1 MSESMDMNCAE
12 MAEASAELA
21 LGVLTGRERADAVA
35 HLSRCDGCREDVRQ
49 LMETGSGLLG
59 LLPPVEPPPGFETRV
74 LDRLGLPPS
83 MAQQRPAVPPSRDA
97 RSPQPGSRRPSG
109 PQAPPRR
116 RGRRRQG
123 ASRSRRL
130 FAAGAITLAIAG
142 AGLGGWGLGMG
153 IGAASRPSQVSTS
166 QIPLESAVL
175 RAASGSHP
183 SVGQVFYYQ
192 GDPEWLYMS
201 VDLPTGNG
209 QVICQVVNMDGKT
222 SDVGSFKLNDGYG
235 FWGTPNPE
243 TGSELREARL
253 VSENGTLLATATLG

>member
-12 MAEASAELA
+12 LAEVWAELA

-35 HLSRCDGCREDVRQ
+35 HLSRCDFCREDVRQ

-97 RSPQPGSRRPSG
+97 GSQQPGIRRPSG

-116 RGRRRQG
+116 RDRRRHR

-130 FAAGAITLAIAG
+130 FAAGAIAIAIAG

-153 IGAASRPSQVSTS
+153 TASRPGQVSTS
-166 QIPLESAVL
+166 QIPLESAAL
-175 RAASGSHP
+175 LSASGSHQN
-183 SVGQVFYYQ
+183 VGQVFYYQ

-209 QVICQVVNMDGKT
+209 RVTCQVVNMDGKT
-222 SDVGSFKLNDGYG
+222 STVGSFKLTDGYG
-235 FWGTPNPE
+235 YWGTPNPE